1 MSYSESKVITV
12 KEIIGPDEN
21 LIEYRVAVEP
31 EVIDTDNLYGSQLLM
46 DVFRPTS
53 SSLPTPVNGEVWI
66 DGSTGDPKEPTAA
79 MLIGRQF
86 GRYGI
91 KNARLIEYSEED

>member
-1 MSYSESKVITV
+1 MSYSESKVI
-12 KEIIGPDEN
+12 KAQEIIGPDEN
-21 LIEYRVAVEP
+21 LIEYRVLVEP
-31 EVIDTDNLYGSQLLM
+31 EMIDTNHHYGSQLLM

-79 MLIGRQF
+79 MLVGQIGRH
-86 GRYGI
+86 GI
-91 KNARLIEYSEED
+91 ENARLIEYSEED